1 MKGGFILSSHF
12 ETDIVVIGAGNA
24 AMCAA
29 IAARENGANVM
40 VLEKSPEAEKGGNST
55 YTHGSIRFAYNGVED
70 LKQIMPELT
79 PEDIEMSDFGLTQR
93 KTFLMTC
100 ASLLIIEQ
108 IQSWLL
114 F

>member
-79 PEDIEMSDFGLTQR
+79 PEDLEMSDFGILHR
-93 KTFLMTC
+93 GR
-100 ASLLIIEQ
+100 
-108 IQSWLL
+108 L